1 MEIEITIDNYSKIK
15 RNRSNKGYIALFY
28 SNHCG
33 HCVSFIHLWNKLKHK
48 LSKQYQFIELENDNM
63 QKLNK
68 DYNISFSKVKYFPYI
83 CVYSPQKREHIEFKD
98 KRNEK
103 DLTNFIQS
111 NLSTS
116 QSTELTYNNIST
128 KLNSSLNKPFL
139 LLIHWN
145 KCPYCISFMP
155 MWKQLKEDNPKF
167 QFFELERT
175 ELDKINKIGEINFLK
190 KIESYPTIIGYNSD
204 NKTFNNYEEK
214 RTLDNLNNF
223 IKELN

>member
-33 HCVSFIHLWNKLKHK
+33 HCVSFIPIWNTLKK
-48 LSKQYQFIELENDNM
+48 NLSKEYQFVELENENM

-68 DYNISFSKVKYFPYI
+68 EYNIRFSKVKYFPYI

-98 KRNEK
+98 RRNEK

-111 NLSTS
+111 NLSE
-116 QSTELTYNNIST
+116 STELTYNNIST

-139 LLIHWN
+139 LLIYWN

-190 KIESYPTIIGYNSD
+190 EIESYPTIIGYNSD

-214 RTLDNLNNF
+214 RTLVNLNNF